1 MPTQY
6 GIDVYILVPSVEG
19 LSSAGVLTDK
29 SGRRLFT
36 FNISPQLQV
45 TQAAARTLDDA
56 VYALASVRHNDVA
69 GN

>member
-6 GIDVYILVPSVEG
+6 GIDVYILVPSVCC
-19 LSSAGVLTDK
+19 LSSAGVLADK

-56 VYALASVRHNDVA
+56 VYVLASVRHNDVA